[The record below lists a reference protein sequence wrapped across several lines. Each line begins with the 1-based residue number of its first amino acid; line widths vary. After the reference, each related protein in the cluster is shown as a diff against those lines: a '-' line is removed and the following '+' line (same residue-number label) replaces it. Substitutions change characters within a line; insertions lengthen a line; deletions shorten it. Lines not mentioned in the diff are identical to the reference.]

1 MQLVLKDIDLKTSW
15 IKTGKESFIYFE
27 TIDST
32 LNIALD
38 QQFQESSV
46 GKIVITDNQTSG
58 KGSYNKSWYSEPYKD
73 LTFSIILGSSNNF
86 QQNLIDE
93 TCSAIAKILS
103 EYQIEAYQK
112 PPNDIYVKDKK
123 IAGILLSNVQIGN
136 SGNYQALSV
145 GININSNIELKKLD
159 ISAKANHTSFA
170 KELSKEINRET
181 ILVEIIE
188 LIDKVIQKQ
197 VDQ

>member
-1 MQLVLKDIDLKTSW
+1 MQLALKDIDLKTSW
-15 IKTGKESFIYFE
+15 IKPGKRSFIYFE
-27 TIDST
+27 KIDST

-38 QQFQESSV
+38 EIYQESSI

-93 TCSAIAKILS
+93 TCSAMVIILN
-103 EYQIEAYQK
+103 EYQIKAYQK
-112 PPNDIYVKDKK
+112 SPNDIYVKDRK

-136 SGNYQALSV
+136 SGNYQSLSV
-145 GININSNIELKKLD
+145 GININSNIELKELD
-159 ISAKANHTSFA
+159 INAKVNHTSFA
-170 KELSKEINRET
+170 KELGKEINREK
-181 ILVEIIE
+181 ILVAIIE
-188 LIDKVIQKQ
+188 SLDKIIQKQ